1 MSAFTTPLMRTGPFA
16 PLSRRDTSVSCI
28 PEPVANPPPV
38 PARIDQFDAVRA
50 VAFLAVFAFHTIH
63 LPLGYLGVDLFF
75 VLSGFLITRN
85 LLKLRDTA
93 TTGSSFGS
101 FFYRRLLRIVP
112 PYYLVLLLVFVFEHF
127 SAHELGWYLG
137 FASNIRD
144 SIKPTLGGP
153 QVTFWSI
160 AVEEQFYIVW
170 PFLVLLLPKRALV
183 PVFFTA
189 IVAAT
194 AFRCVMSGND
204 DAVYRLTLSRM
215 DTLAAG
221 ALLAVMEVKLAKNL
235 QWFLILGACAAAVFA
250 LLYRELPTFRGFHGD
265 LLYDVVGYALAT
277 SFFVSVLVAVYCAPM
292 RWMLNP
298 GLRHVGKVSYVAYL
312 VHDLI
317 YDRVHALHWRGS
329 VAIVVSL
336 ALTLVVAT
344 ASLYLLEQPLQ
355 RLRGRVHPEPILR

>member
-1 MSAFTTPLMRTGPFA
+1 MRDVIARDRGPEA
-16 PLSRRDTSVSCI
+16 
-28 PEPVANPPPV
+28 

-50 VAFLAVFAFHTIH
+50 VAFLAVFAFHTVH

-93 TTGSSFGS
+93 TRGSSFAS

-112 PYYLVLLLVFVFEHF
+112 PYYLALLLVFVFQHF

-144 SIKPTLGGP
+144 SIKPTLEGP

-170 PFLVLLLPKRALV
+170 PFLVLLLPRRALV
-183 PVFFTA
+183 PVF
-189 IVAAT
+189 VAAIIGAI
-194 AFRCVMSGND
+194 AFRGLVSGND

-221 ALLAVMEVKLAKNL
+221 ALLAVMEPRLAKHL
-235 QWFLILGACAAAVFA
+235 SWFAILGVGAAIVFGV
-250 LLYRELPTFRGFHGD
+250 LYRAVPTFRYFHGD

-277 SFFVSVLVAVYCAPM
+277 TFFASALVAVYCAPM
-292 RWMLNP
+292 RWMMNP
-298 GLRHVGKVSYVAYL
+298 VVRHIGKVSYMAYL

-317 YDRVHALHWRGS
+317 FERVHAMHWQGAAA
-329 VAIVVSL
+329 VTVSL
-336 ALTLVVAT
+336 VLTLVVAS
-344 ASLYLLEQPLQ
+344 ASWHLLEQPLQ

>member
-1 MSAFTTPLMRTGPFA
+1 MLTGPFIPVRRFDSSVGALPERAADA
-16 PLSRRDTSVSCI
+16 P
-28 PEPVANPPPV
+28 PAPV
-38 PARIDQFDAVRA
+38 RIDQFDAVRA
-50 VAFLAVFAFHTIH
+50 IAFLAVFAFHTIH

-85 LLKLRDTA
+85 LLKLRDSA
-93 TTGSSFGS
+93 TTGSAFGS

-127 SAHELGWYLG
+127 AAHELGWYLG

-144 SIKPTLGGP
+144 SIKPTLEGP

-183 PVFFTA
+183 PVFLTA

-204 DAVYRLTLSRM
+204 DAVYRLTISRM

-221 ALLAVMEVKLAKNL
+221 ALLAVMELRLAKHL
-235 QWFLILGACAAAVFA
+235 RWFLVLGASAAAVFA
-250 LLYRELPTFRGFHGD
+250 VLYRELPTFRWFHGD

-277 SFFVSVLVAVYCAPM
+277 LFFASVLVAVYCTPM
-292 RWMLNP
+292 RWMMNP
-298 GLRHVGKVSYVAYL
+298 ALRHVGKVSYVAYL

-317 YDRVHALHWRGS
+317 YDRVHAMHWGGAM
-329 VAIVVSL
+329 AIGVSL
-336 ALTLVVAT
+336 TLTLLVAT
-344 ASLYLLEQPLQ
+344 ASWALLEQPLQ
-355 RLRGRVHPEPILR
+355 RLRGRVHPEPISR